1 MTESERTHTTES
13 AEGDEPGDEE
23 TGGRTPH
30 SEQPAEG
37 DDTGNGGTPV
47 FWLARSSDRDTSAGD
62 SAVSQSRLTTL
73 PSPRWLTYGVGPSLR
88 ICGGSCGRRS

>member
-1 MTESERTHTTES
+1 MTEPERTHTTES

-37 DDTGNGGTPV
+37 EDTG
-47 FWLARSSDRDTSAGD
+47 DGD
-62 SAVSQSRLTTL
+62 GDA
-73 PSPRWLTYGVGPSLR
+73 
-88 ICGGSCGRRS
+88 

>member
-1 MTESERTHTTES
+1 MTEFERMHTTES

-37 DDTGNGGTPV
+37 SDTEDAEDTGT
-47 FWLARSSDRDTSAGD
+47 D
-62 SAVSQSRLTTL
+62 
-73 PSPRWLTYGVGPSLR
+73 GPDA
-88 ICGGSCGRRS
+88 

>member
-13 AEGDEPGDEE
+13 AEGDELGNEE

-37 DDTGNGGTPV
+37 EDTGNGQG
-47 FWLARSSDRDTSAGD
+47 
-62 SAVSQSRLTTL
+62 Q
-73 PSPRWLTYGVGPSLR
+73 
-88 ICGGSCGRRS
+88 GS

>member
-37 DDTGNGGTPV
+37 
-47 FWLARSSDRDTSAGD
+47 SDIEDTSAD
-62 SAVSQSRLTTL
+62 KPDA
-73 PSPRWLTYGVGPSLR
+73 
-88 ICGGSCGRRS
+88 